1 MMTEHNDVLVADYL
15 ARVSRATAGL
25 PPEQRDELLRD
36 LQEHIDSGRSELTQE
51 TEAQVREILD
61 RLGEPSVI
69 ARAAA
74 EDAGPSAYASPTY
87 PPAPDALITTN
98 VAATSRPRS
107 HLAVIIAIG
116 VAVVLLALCAGGL
129 FFVSS
134 STQMPAPAP
143 AISR

>member
-1 MMTEHNDVLVADYL
+1 MTDRNDVLVEDYL
-15 ARVSRATAGL
+15 SRVSRATAGL
-25 PPEQRDELLRD
+25 PPDQRDELLLD

-74 EDAGPSAYASPTY
+74 EDAEPSPYASTTY
-87 PPAPDALITTN
+87 PPAPDAPIEGR
-98 VAATSRPRS
+98 SRS

-116 VAVVLLALCAGGL
+116 VAVVLLALCAGAL

-134 STQMPAPAP
+134 SSTEMPTPAP